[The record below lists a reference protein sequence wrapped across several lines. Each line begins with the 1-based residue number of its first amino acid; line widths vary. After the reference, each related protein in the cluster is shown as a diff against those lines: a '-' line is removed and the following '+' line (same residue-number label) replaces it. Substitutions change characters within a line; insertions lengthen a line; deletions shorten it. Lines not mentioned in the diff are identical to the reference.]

1 MARGSGNRSRLLLI
15 ILLVTSLFFITLDL
29 RGVSL
34 TKGSRSV
41 AQTTLAPV
49 QRTVSD
55 IFAPVGRFFNDIK
68 NFGSIKNQLTAAQT
82 ANAQLKAD
90 LIVAQ
95 DTKGQLA
102 QLKGVLDLAGR
113 GKYQVVAARVIARG
127 SAASFSQ
134 TITIDQGSSAGIQ
147 KDMSVISANGLVGLV
162 KNVTSN
168 TAIVQLISDPSF
180 KVGVRIASSQSVGVL
195 QGEGSNTFSVQLLDP
210 AGTIKVGDNLLTN
223 GSDNN
228 HPFVPGVPVG
238 QVTWVD
244 HTTSTLTQSGDAK
257 SYANLNNLGIVS
269 VIISAPTAAP
279 ATALVPTPQPT
290 VTVYITAAPTPVV
303 TGVPVPGTTPVTT
316 PNPSPTPTP
325 TPSKK
330 K

>member
-1 MARGSGNRSRLLLI
+1 VARGSGNRSRLLLI

-68 NFGSIKNQLTAAQT
+68 NFGSIKNQLAAAEK
-82 ANAQLKAD
+82 ANDQLKSD
-90 LIVAQ
+90 LIQAE

-134 TITIDQGSSAGIQ
+134 TITIDQGSAAGI
-147 KDMSVISANGLVGLV
+147 KTDMSVISANGLVGLV
-162 KNVTSN
+162 KNVTSS

-180 KVGVRIASSQSVGVL
+180 KVGVRIAKSQSIGVL
-195 QGEGSNTFSVQLLDP
+195 QGEGTNTFSLQLLDP
-210 AGTIKVGDNLLTN
+210 AGTINVGDSLLTN

-244 HTTSTLTQSGDAK
+244 HTTSTLTQSGDVK

-269 VIISAPTAAP
+269 VILSAPTAAP
-279 ATALVPTPQPT
+279 AKALVPTPQPT
-290 VTVYITAAPTPVV
+290 VTVYITAQPTPVA
-303 TGVPVPGTTPVTT
+303 TGIPVPGAAVTPSA
-316 PNPSPTPTP
+316 SPTPSP

>member
-1 MARGSGNRSRLLLI
+1 VARGSGNRSRLLLI
-15 ILLVTSLFFITLDL
+15 ILLVTSLFFITLNL

-34 TKGSRSV
+34 TKGSRSI

-68 NFGSIKNQLTAAQT
+68 NFGSIKNQLTAAEK
-82 ANAQLKAD
+82 ANDQLKSD
-90 LIVAQ
+90 LIQAE

-134 TITIDQGSSAGIQ
+134 TITIDQGSAAGI
-147 KDMSVISANGLVGLV
+147 KTDMSVISANGLVGLV
-162 KNVTSN
+162 KNVTSS

-180 KVGVRIASSQSVGVL
+180 KVGVRIAKSQSIGVL
-195 QGEGSNTFSVQLLDP
+195 QGEGTNTFSLQLLDP
-210 AGTIKVGDNLLTN
+210 AGTINVGDSLLTN

-244 HTTSTLTQSGDAK
+244 HTTSTLTQSGDVK

-269 VIISAPTAAP
+269 VILSAPTAAP
-279 ATALVPTPQPT
+279 AKALVPTPQPT
-290 VTVYITAAPTPVV
+290 VTVYITAQPTPVA
-303 TGVPVPGTTPVTT
+303 TGIPVPGAAVTPSA
-316 PNPSPTPTP
+316 SPTPSP

>member
-1 MARGSGNRSRLLLI
+1 
-15 ILLVTSLFFITLDL
+15 
-29 RGVSL
+29 
-34 TKGSRSV
+34 
-41 AQTTLAPV
+41 
-49 QRTVSD
+49 
-55 IFAPVGRFFNDIK
+55 
-68 NFGSIKNQLTAAQT
+68 
-82 ANAQLKAD
+82 
-90 LIVAQ
+90 
-95 DTKGQLA
+95 LA

-134 TITIDQGSSAGIQ
+134 TITIDQGSAAGI
-147 KDMSVISANGLVGLV
+147 KTDMSVISANGLVGLV
-162 KNVTSN
+162 KNVTSS

-180 KVGVRIASSQSVGVL
+180 KVGVRIAKSQSIGVL
-195 QGEGSNTFSVQLLDP
+195 QGEGTNTFSLQLLDP
-210 AGTIKVGDNLLTN
+210 AGTINVGDSLLTN

-244 HTTSTLTQSGDAK
+244 HTTSTLTQSGDVK

-269 VIISAPTAAP
+269 VILSAPTAAP
-279 ATALVPTPQPT
+279 AKALVPTPQPT
-290 VTVYITAAPTPVV
+290 VTVYITAQPTPVA
-303 TGVPVPGTTPVTT
+303 TGIPVPGAAVTPSA
-316 PNPSPTPTP
+316 SPTPSP

>member
-34 TKGSRSV
+34 TKGSRSI

-68 NFGSIKNQLTAAQT
+68 NFGSIKTQLTAAEK
-82 ANAQLKAD
+82 ANDQLKSD
-90 LIVAQ
+90 LIQAE

-134 TITIDQGSSAGIQ
+134 TITIDQGSAAGI
-147 KDMSVISANGLVGLV
+147 KTDMSVISANGLVGLV
-162 KNVTSN
+162 KNVTSS

-180 KVGVRIASSQSVGVL
+180 KVGVRIASSQSIGVL
-195 QGEGSNTFSVQLLDP
+195 QGEGTNTFSLQLLDP
-210 AGTIKVGDNLLTN
+210 AGTINVGDSLLTN

-228 HPFVPGVPVG
+228 HPFGPGVPVG

-244 HTTSTLTQSGDAK
+244 HTTSTLTQSGDVK

-269 VIISAPTAAP
+269 VILSAPTAAP

-290 VTVYITAAPTPVV
+290 VTVYITAQPSPVA
-303 TGVPVPGTTPVTT
+303 TGVPVPGAAGAPSA
-316 PNPSPTPTP
+316 SPTPSP

>member
-68 NFGSIKNQLTAAQT
+68 NFGSIKNQLAAAEK
-82 ANAQLKAD
+82 ANDQLKSD
-90 LIVAQ
+90 LIQAE

-134 TITIDQGSSAGIQ
+134 TITIDQGSAAGI
-147 KDMSVISANGLVGLV
+147 KTDMSVISANGLVGLV
-162 KNVTSN
+162 KNVTSS

-180 KVGVRIASSQSVGVL
+180 KVGVRIAKSQSIGVL
-195 QGEGSNTFSVQLLDP
+195 QGEGTNTFSLQLLDP
-210 AGTIKVGDNLLTN
+210 AGTINVGDSLLTN

-244 HTTSTLTQSGDAK
+244 HTTSTLTQSGDVK

-269 VIISAPTAAP
+269 VILSAPTAAP
-279 ATALVPTPQPT
+279 AKALVPTPQPT
-290 VTVYITAAPTPVV
+290 VTVYITAQPTPVA
-303 TGVPVPGTTPVTT
+303 TGIPVPGAAVTPSA
-316 PNPSPTPTP
+316 SPTPSP